1 LSGYQALQRLMERNG
16 VCDDVG
22 KRYVPKT
29 YNNRR
34 GLRIIISTI
43 VTLALSLVILF
54 LILFFVFA
62 GYVGEDG
69 ILDIPWLTEE
79 SAPITPSPPED

>member
-1 LSGYQALQRLMERNG
+1 MP
-16 VCDDVG
+16 
-22 KRYVPKT
+22 RYVPKT

-34 GLRIIISTI
+34 GLRIFISTVI
-43 VTLALSLVILF
+43 TLALSLVILF

-69 ILDIPWLTEE
+69 QLDIPWLTEE
-79 SAPITPSPPED
+79 AAPITPTPPDD